1 VCGQTV
7 YPRSVRSL
15 IPVLLVLVVL
25 GVFGLGGYLANAADV
40 LIWVLVVAL
49 VWTALRAIVNRAK
62 RRGPTAKVG

>member
-1 VCGQTV
+1 MCGQTV

-49 VWTALRAIVNRAK
+49 VWTALRAIVNRAR
-62 RRGPTAKVG
+62 RRGPTAKVE